1 MKRLLIVISGPSG
14 TGKTTLCSR
23 LLRENSSF
31 RYSISMT
38 TRIPRGEE
46 IDGRDYLF
54 VSFDDFRQRI
64 ENNEFAEWAEV
75 HGNYY
80 GTPKKFLEEACQKG
94 DVILDIDV
102 QGGLK
107 IKENYPKESIL
118 IFVLPPSLEVL
129 ETRLRGRE
137 TDSEEVINRRLL
149 NAESELRHLFK
160 YDYYVVN
167 HDFRK
172 TVEKIKNIIEIE
184 EARVGRIPEE
194 LLEKMG
200 LKEQK

>member
-1 MKRLLIVISGPSG
+1 MKGLLIVISGPSG
-14 TGKTTLCSR
+14 TGKTTLCNQ
-23 LLRENSSF
+23 LVKENSSF

-38 TRIPRGEE
+38 TRTPRGEE
-46 IDGRDYLF
+46 INGQDYLF

-64 ENNEFAEWAEV
+64 ERDEFAEWAEV

-80 GTPKKFLEEACQKG
+80 GTPKKFLEETCQEA
-94 DVILDIDV
+94 DVIFDIDV

-137 TDSEEVINRRLL
+137 TDSEEVIKRRLL

-167 HDFRK
+167 HDFKK
-172 TVEKIKNIIEIE
+172 TAGTIKNIIKTE
-184 EARVGRIPEE
+184 ERRVRRIPKE
-194 LLEKMG
+194 LLGKMG
-200 LKEQK
+200 LP